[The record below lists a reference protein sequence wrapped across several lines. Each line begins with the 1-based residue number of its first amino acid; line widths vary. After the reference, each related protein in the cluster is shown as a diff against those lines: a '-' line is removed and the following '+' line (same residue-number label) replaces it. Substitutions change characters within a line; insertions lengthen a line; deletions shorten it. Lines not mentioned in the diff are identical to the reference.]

1 LVLIELVDDDSR
13 KLKNGSVTLGRP
25 GAQDRTVGMSLSGEQ
40 DHEIG
45 WWSCSGIQMSSPIEQ
60 VQIDCLE
67 AFICFLDLQVTNAH
81 NYSDWKSFFPL
92 KKLRKS

>member
-1 LVLIELVDDDSR
+1 MVLIELVDDDSR

-25 GAQDRTVGMSLSGEQ
+25 GAQDQTVGMSLSGER

-60 VQIDCLE
+60 VQIVRRHSFVSL
-67 AFICFLDLQVTNAH
+67 IYKLQMH
-81 NYSDWKSFFPL
+81 LIIQIGKSFFH
-92 KKLRKS
+92 